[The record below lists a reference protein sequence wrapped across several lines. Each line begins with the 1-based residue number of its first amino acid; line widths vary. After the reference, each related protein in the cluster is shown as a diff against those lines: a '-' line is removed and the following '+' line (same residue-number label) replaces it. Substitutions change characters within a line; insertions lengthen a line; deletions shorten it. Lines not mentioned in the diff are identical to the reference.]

1 MIPRR
6 RCVGVA
12 LFALLTAASPCLAAE
27 PGFAVHRAS
36 VGGGFGVSTFV
47 KDADYSAGAA
57 PRFSFGGAFR
67 YVLAP
72 WLRWQVSPGF
82 TWTAYNVG
90 TPAPFLDPQFPS
102 DVAKDRYL
110 TLLTPISA
118 QAQILAKR
126 GWWLYHVGAGP
137 SINRV
142 WVENRRKV
150 LEDPQSHNR
159 HRGEYLG
166 LAAELGAERF
176 LRGLTTTSIEGAIDG
191 HMVFAQRDKQF
202 PSGYNSN
209 LLAVEGRLS
218 VNYYFDLAKPKKGAL
233 PGDQR

>member
-36 VGGGFGVSTFV
+36 IGGGFGVSRFV
-47 KDADYSAGAA
+47 ADADYSDGAA
-57 PRFSFGGAFR
+57 LRFSFGGAFR
-67 YVLAP
+67 YVVAP

-90 TPAPFLDPQFPS
+90 TRAPFLDPQFPA
-102 DVAKDRYL
+102 DVDKDRYL
-110 TLLTPISA
+110 TLLAPVSA
-118 QAQILAKR
+118 QAQLLAKR
-126 GWWLYHVGAGP
+126 GWWLYHLGAGP

-150 LEDPQSHNR
+150 LEDPASHRR

-166 LAAELGAERF
+166 VAAELGAERF
-176 LRGLTTTSIEGAIDG
+176 LRGLTTTSIEGTLDG
-191 HMVFAQRDKQF
+191 HYVFAQRVQQF
-202 PSGYNSN
+202 PSGYDSK
-209 LLAVEGRLS
+209 LLAIEGRLS
-218 VNYYFDLAKPKKGAL
+218 VNYYFDLSKPKKGAL
-233 PGDQR
+233 PGEAR